1 MLSSMDG
8 TVQSTQRFRVSGL
21 HCASCKAR
29 LENALNAVP
38 GVQEARVNLADAS
51 ATLSTIGHVT
61 PQSVQEAAGRSGY
74 EMEIDSG
81 EFPEQDGREEG
92 TLLAR
97 DTLVAAALVLPVF
110 LVEMGGHVY
119 PPVHHFVAQ
128 AIGLQTSWILQ
139 FLLVG
144 AALAGP
150 GRRFFESGVP
160 TLLRGRPD
168 MNALVALGTSAAF
181 GFSTVATFLPSLLP
195 AGARAV
201 YFEAAGVIIVLILFG
216 RLLEARSKGKA
227 GSAIQALIGLQPR
240 IARVVTEDG
249 DEDRPIERLQPG
261 DRIRVRPGERV
272 PVDGI
277 VVEGSSLVDESMLTG
292 EPMPVT
298 KADGD
303 VVTGA
308 TVNGEGAL
316 LVRATRVGRDT
327 VLASI
332 VQMVRDAQGTRLPV
346 EALVDQVTAWFVP
359 AVILVA
365 AGTVVAWLAFAPE
378 FALVAG
384 VSVLIVACPC
394 AMGLAVPTS
403 IMAGSGRAAELGVL
417 FRQGDALQRLNR
429 VDTVAFDKTGTLTE
443 GAPHLT
449 HVEVADGFER
459 TEVLKAAAA
468 VEALSGHPVAH
479 AVTNAVE
486 EWPEVEGFQS
496 QSGRGVMATVGH
508 RIVRVG
514 SARMMTEAGI
524 DISALSDAAEE
535 RARQGETAFFVGIGD
550 RLAAVL
556 AVADQVKDTAIDAIS
571 DLNAGGH
578 RVAMIS
584 GDGRDAAEAVA
595 QRLEIGE
602 VFADALPEA
611 KVAVIRDLARSG
623 TLAFVGDGIN
633 DAPALASADVGIAI
647 GTGTDVAMETA
658 DVVLMSGDPQGV
670 VTAIGLSRD
679 TMRNIRQNL
688 AWAFGYN
695 ILLIPVA
702 AGALYPAFGI
712 LLSPMLAA
720 AAMAL
725 SSVAVVTNALRL
737 RRSQGALA

>member
-1 MLSSMDG
+1 MSSKMEDM
-8 TVQSTQRFRVSGL
+8 VQSTQRFRVAGL

-29 LENALNAVP
+29 LEAALAEVP
-38 GVQEARVNLADAS
+38 GIQEARVNLADAS
-51 ATLSTIGHVT
+51 ATLSMLGSVT
-61 PQSVQEAAGRSGY
+61 PLSIQEAAERSGFGI
-74 EMEIDSG
+74 EIDSG
-81 EFPEQDGREEG
+81 SFPEQEEQEE
-92 TLLAR
+92 TTRLAR

-128 AIGLQTSWILQ
+128 SIGLQASWMLQ

-150 GRRFFESGVP
+150 GRRFLESGVP
-160 TLLRGRPD
+160 SLLRGRPD

-181 GFSTVATFLPSLLP
+181 GFSTVATFFPSLIP
-195 AGARAV
+195 ASARTV

-216 RLLEARSKGKA
+216 RMLEARAKGKA
-227 GSAIQALIGLQPR
+227 GSAIQALIGLQPQV
-240 IARVVTEDG
+240 ARVVTENG
-249 DEDRPIERLQPG
+249 EEDRLIERLQPG
-261 DRIRVRPGERV
+261 DLVRVRPGERV

-277 VVEGSSLVDESMLTG
+277 VVDGSSLVDESMLTG
-292 EPMPVT
+292 EPLPVT

-303 VVTGA
+303 AVTGA

-327 VLASI
+327 VLARI
-332 VQMVRDAQGTRLPV
+332 VQMVQDAQAARLPV
-346 EALVDQVTAWFVP
+346 EALVDRVTAWFVP
-359 AVILVA
+359 AVMLVA
-365 AGTVVAWLAFAPE
+365 VVTVVTWLAFVPE
-378 FALVAG
+378 LALVAG

-403 IMAGSGRAAELGVL
+403 IMTGTGRAAELGVL
-417 FRQGDALQRLNR
+417 FRQGDALQRLSS

-459 TEVLKAAAA
+459 QEVLTAAAA
-468 VEALSGHPVAH
+468 VEALSGHPVAQ
-479 AVTNAVE
+479 AVTNSVE
-486 EWPEVEGFQS
+486 RWPEAEGFRS
-496 QSGRGVMATVGH
+496 LSGRGVVATVGNQL
-508 RIVRVG
+508 VRVG

-524 DISALSDAAEE
+524 DISAFADAAKE
-535 RARQGETAFFVGIGD
+535 RARLGETAFFVSIGA

-556 AVADQVKDTAIDAIS
+556 SVADPVKDTAIHAVS
-571 DLNAGGH
+571 DLNVGGH
-578 RVAMIS
+578 RVALVS
-584 GDGRDAAEAVA
+584 GDDRDAADAVA
-595 QRLEIGE
+595 QRLGIGD

-611 KVAVIRDLARSG
+611 KAAVINDLARSG

-633 DAPALASADVGIAI
+633 DAPALATSDVGIAI
-647 GTGTDVAMETA
+647 GTGTDVAIESA
-658 DVVLMSGDPQGV
+658 DVILTSGDPRGV

-737 RRSQGALA
+737 RRSEGKLT

>member
-1 MLSSMDG
+1 MDG
-8 TVQSTQRFRVSGL
+8 TIQSTQRFRVTGL

-29 LENALNAVP
+29 LEAALTAVP

-51 ATLSTIGHVT
+51 ATLFMIDHVT
-61 PQSVQEAAGRSGY
+61 PRSVQEAAGRSGY

-81 EFPEQDGREEG
+81 DFPEQDVQEEA

-240 IARVVTEDG
+240 IARVVTEAG

-261 DRIRVRPGERV
+261 DRIRVRPGERI

-332 VQMVRDAQGTRLPV
+332 VRMVRDAQGTRLPV

-429 VDTVAFDKTGTLTE
+429 VDTIAFDKTGTLTE

-449 HVEVADGFER
+449 HVEVTDGFER
-459 TEVLKAAAA
+459 SEVLKAAAA

-508 RIVRVG
+508 LLVRVG

-524 DISALSDAAEE
+524 DISALADAAAE

-550 RLAAVL
+550 QLAAAL
-556 AVADQVKDTAIDAIS
+556 SVADQVKDTAIDAIS
-571 DLNAGGH
+571 DLNGGGH

-584 GDGRDAAEAVA
+584 GDDRDAAEAVA
-595 QRLEIGE
+595 QRLEVGE

-611 KVAVIRDLARSG
+611 KVDVIRELARSG
-623 TLAFVGDGIN
+623 TIAFVGDGIN

-737 RRSQGALA
+737 RRSEGALA

>member
-1 MLSSMDG
+1 MSQSMAG
-8 TVQSTQRFRVSGL
+8 TVQSTQRFRVTGL

-29 LENALNAVP
+29 LEAALAAVP

-51 ATLSTIGHVT
+51 ATLTTNGPVT
-61 PQSVQEAAGRSGY
+61 PRIVQEAAERSGY
-74 EMEIDSG
+74 EMDIDSWDL
-81 EFPEQDGREEG
+81 PERDGREEA

-97 DTLVAAALVLPVF
+97 DTLVAAVLVLPVF

-119 PPVHHFVAQ
+119 PPAHHFVAQ
-128 AIGLQTSWILQ
+128 AIGVQTSWILQ

-150 GRRFFESGVP
+150 GRRFLESGVP

-195 AGARAV
+195 ASGRAV

-216 RLLEARSKGKA
+216 RLLEARAKGKA

-240 IARVVTEDG
+240 FARVVTETV

-261 DRIRVRPGERV
+261 DRIRVRPGERI

-292 EPMPVT
+292 EPLPAI
-298 KADGD
+298 KAVGD
-303 VVTGA
+303 VVIGA

-332 VQMVRDAQGTRLPV
+332 VQMVRDAQGARLPV

-365 AGTVVAWLAFAPE
+365 AGTVATWLFFAPE
-378 FALVAG
+378 LALVAG

-429 VDTVAFDKTGTLTE
+429 VDTVAFDKTGTLTA
-443 GAPHLT
+443 GAPHLE
-449 HVEVADGFER
+449 HVEVTDGFER
-459 TEVLKAAAA
+459 SEVLKAAAA
-468 VEALSGHPVAH
+468 VEALSGHPLAH

-486 EWPEVEGFQS
+486 EWPEAEGFRS
-496 QSGRGVMATVGH
+496 LSGRGVMATAGH
-508 RIVRVG
+508 RLVRVG

-524 DISALSDAAEE
+524 DISALADAAGE
-535 RARQGETAFFVGIGD
+535 RARQGETAFFVAIGD

-556 AVADQVKDTAIDAIS
+556 SVADPVKDTAIDAVS
-571 DLNAGGH
+571 ALNAGSH

-611 KVAVIRDLARSG
+611 KVAVIQDLARSG
-623 TLAFVGDGIN
+623 TIAFVGDGIN

-737 RRSQGALA
+737 RRSEGALA

>member
-1 MLSSMDG
+1 MDG
-8 TVQSTQRFRVSGL
+8 TIQSTQRFRVTGL

-29 LENALNAVP
+29 LEAALTAVP

-51 ATLSTIGHVT
+51 AMLFMIGHVT
-61 PQSVQEAAGRSGY
+61 PRSVQEAAGRSGY

-81 EFPEQDGREEG
+81 DFPEQDVQEEA

-240 IARVVTEDG
+240 IARVVTEAG

-261 DRIRVRPGERV
+261 DRIRVRPGERI

-332 VQMVRDAQGTRLPV
+332 VRMVRDAQGTRLPV

-429 VDTVAFDKTGTLTE
+429 VDTIAFDKTGTLTE

-449 HVEVADGFER
+449 HVEVTDGFER
-459 TEVLKAAAA
+459 SEVLKAAAA

-508 RIVRVG
+508 LLVRVG

-524 DISALSDAAEE
+524 DISALADAAAE

-550 RLAAVL
+550 QLAAVL
-556 AVADQVKDTAIDAIS
+556 SVADQVKDTAIDAIS
-571 DLNAGGH
+571 DLNGGGH

-595 QRLEIGE
+595 QRLEVGE

-611 KVAVIRDLARSG
+611 KVDVIRELARSG
-623 TLAFVGDGIN
+623 TIAFVGDGIN

-737 RRSQGALA
+737 RRSEGALA

>member
-1 MLSSMDG
+1 MDG
-8 TVQSTQRFRVSGL
+8 TIQSTQRFRVTGL

-29 LENALNAVP
+29 LEAALTAVP

-51 ATLSTIGHVT
+51 ATLFMIGHVT
-61 PQSVQEAAGRSGY
+61 PRSVQEAAGRSGY

-81 EFPEQDGREEG
+81 DFPEQDVQEEA

-181 GFSTVATFLPSLLP
+181 GFSAVATFLPSLLP

-240 IARVVTEDG
+240 IARVVTEAG

-261 DRIRVRPGERV
+261 DRIRVRPGERI

-332 VQMVRDAQGTRLPV
+332 VRMVRDAQGTRLPV

-429 VDTVAFDKTGTLTE
+429 VDTIAFDKTGTLTE

-449 HVEVADGFER
+449 HVEVTDGFER
-459 TEVLKAAAA
+459 SEVLKAAAA
-468 VEALSGHPVAH
+468 VEALSGHPVAQ

-508 RIVRVG
+508 LLVRVG

-524 DISALSDAAEE
+524 DISALADAAAV

-550 RLAAVL
+550 QLAAVL
-556 AVADQVKDTAIDAIS
+556 SVADQVKDTAIDAIS
-571 DLNAGGH
+571 DLNGGGH

-584 GDGRDAAEAVA
+584 GDGREAAEAVA
-595 QRLEIGE
+595 QRLEVGE

-611 KVAVIRDLARSG
+611 KVDVIRELARSG
-623 TLAFVGDGIN
+623 TIAFVGDGIN

-737 RRSQGALA
+737 RRSEGALA

>member
-1 MLSSMDG
+1 MDG
-8 TVQSTQRFRVSGL
+8 TIQSTQRFRVTGL

-29 LENALNAVP
+29 LEAALTAVP

-51 ATLSTIGHVT
+51 ATLFMIGHVT
-61 PQSVQEAAGRSGY
+61 PRSVQEAAGRSGY

-81 EFPEQDGREEG
+81 DFPEQDVQEEA

-240 IARVVTEDG
+240 IARVVTEAG

-261 DRIRVRPGERV
+261 DRIRVRPGERI

-332 VQMVRDAQGTRLPV
+332 VRMVRDAQGTRLPV

-429 VDTVAFDKTGTLTE
+429 VDTIAFDKTGTLTE

-449 HVEVADGFER
+449 HVEVTDGFER
-459 TEVLKAAAA
+459 SEVLKAAAA

-508 RIVRVG
+508 LLVRVG

-524 DISALSDAAEE
+524 DISALADAAAE

-550 RLAAVL
+550 QLAAVL
-556 AVADQVKDTAIDAIS
+556 SVADQVKDTAIDAIS
-571 DLNAGGH
+571 DLNGGGH

-595 QRLEIGE
+595 QRLEVGE

-611 KVAVIRDLARSG
+611 KVDVIRELARSG
-623 TLAFVGDGIN
+623 TIAFVGDGIN

-737 RRSQGALA
+737 RRSEGALA

>member
-1 MLSSMDG
+1 MED
-8 TVQSTQRFRVSGL
+8 TVQSTQRFRVEGL

-29 LENALNAVP
+29 LEAALAAVP
-38 GVQEARVNLADAS
+38 GILEAQVNLADAS
-51 ATLSTIGHVT
+51 ATLSMLGSVT
-61 PQSVQEAAGRSGY
+61 PLSIQEAAERSGY
-74 EMEIDSG
+74 GLEIDSG
-81 EFPEQDGREEG
+81 GFPEPEKQEE
-92 TLLAR
+92 TTRLAR

-119 PPVHHFVAQ
+119 PPVHHFVERS
-128 AIGLQTSWILQ
+128 IGLQASWVLQ

-150 GRRFFESGVP
+150 GRRFIESGVP
-160 TLLRGRPD
+160 SLLRGRPD

-181 GFSTVATFLPSLLP
+181 GYSTVATFLPSLLP
-195 AGARAV
+195 AGTRAV

-216 RLLEARSKGKA
+216 RLLEARAKGKA
-227 GSAIQALIGLQPR
+227 GSAIQALIGMQPQV
-240 IARVVTEDG
+240 ARVVTETG
-249 DEDRPIERLQPG
+249 EEERLIERLQPG
-261 DRIRVRPGERV
+261 DLVRVRPGERV

-277 VVEGSSLVDESMLTG
+277 VADGSSLVDESMLTG
-292 EPMPVT
+292 EPLPVA
-298 KADGD
+298 KAGGD
-303 VVTGA
+303 AVTGA

-327 VLASI
+327 VLARI
-332 VQMVRDAQGTRLPV
+332 VQMVRDAQATRLPV
-346 EALVDQVTAWFVP
+346 EALVDRVTAWFVP
-359 AVILVA
+359 AVMLVA
-365 AGTVVAWLAFAPE
+365 VATFVIWLAVAPE
-378 FALVAG
+378 LALVAG

-403 IMAGSGRAAELGVL
+403 IMTGTGRAAELGVL
-417 FRQGDALQRLNR
+417 FRQGDALQRLSS
-429 VDTVAFDKTGTLTE
+429 VDTIAFDKTGTLTE
-443 GAPHLT
+443 GTPCLT
-449 HVEVADGFER
+449 HVEVAEGFER
-459 TEVLKAAAA
+459 PEVLKATAA
-468 VEALSGHPVAH
+468 VEALSEHPVAH

-486 EWPEVEGFQS
+486 KWPEADGFRS
-496 QSGRGVMATVGH
+496 LSGRGVVATVGNQLV
-508 RIVRVG
+508 RIG

-524 DISALSDAAEE
+524 DISALADAAKE
-535 RARQGETAFFVGIGD
+535 RARLGETAFFVGIGT

-556 AVADQVKDTAIDAIS
+556 SVADPVKDTAIDAIR
-571 DLNAGGH
+571 DLNTGGH
-578 RVAMIS
+578 RVALVS
-584 GDGRDAAEAVA
+584 GDGRDAAEAIA
-595 QRLEIGE
+595 QRLGIGE

-611 KVAVIRDLARSG
+611 KTAVIHDLSSPG

-633 DAPALASADVGIAI
+633 DAPALATADVGIAI
-647 GTGTDVAMETA
+647 GTGTDVAIESA
-658 DVVLMSGDPQGV
+658 DVVLTSGDPRGV

-737 RRSQGALA
+737 RRSEGGLT

>member
-1 MLSSMDG
+1 MSSKMEG
-8 TVQSTQRFRVSGL
+8 MVQSTQRFRVAGL

-29 LENALNAVP
+29 LEAALAEIP
-38 GVQEARVNLADAS
+38 GIQEARVNLADAS
-51 ATLSTIGHVT
+51 ATLSMLGSVT
-61 PQSVQEAAGRSGY
+61 PLSIQEAAERSGFGI
-74 EMEIDSG
+74 EIDSG
-81 EFPEQDGREEG
+81 SFPEQEEQEE
-92 TLLAR
+92 TTRLAR

-128 AIGLQTSWILQ
+128 SIGLKASWMLQ

-150 GRRFFESGVP
+150 GRRFLESGVP
-160 TLLRGRPD
+160 SLLRGRPD

-181 GFSTVATFLPSLLP
+181 GFSTVATFFPSLIP
-195 AGARAV
+195 ASARTV

-216 RLLEARSKGKA
+216 RMLEARAKGKA
-227 GSAIQALIGLQPR
+227 GSAIQALIGLQPQV
-240 IARVVTEDG
+240 ARVVTENG
-249 DEDRPIERLQPG
+249 EENRLIERLQPG
-261 DRIRVRPGERV
+261 DLVRVRPGERV

-277 VVEGSSLVDESMLTG
+277 VVDGSSLVDESMLTG
-292 EPMPVT
+292 EPLPVT

-303 VVTGA
+303 AVTGA

-327 VLASI
+327 VLARI
-332 VQMVRDAQGTRLPV
+332 VQMVQDAQAARLPV
-346 EALVDQVTAWFVP
+346 EALVDRVTAWFVP
-359 AVILVA
+359 VVMLVA
-365 AGTVVAWLAFAPE
+365 VVTVVTWLAFVPE
-378 FALVAG
+378 LALVAG

-403 IMAGSGRAAELGVL
+403 IMTGTGRAAELGVL
-417 FRQGDALQRLNR
+417 FRQGDALQRLSS

-459 TEVLKAAAA
+459 QEVLTAAAA
-468 VEALSGHPVAH
+468 VEALSGHPVAQ
-479 AVTNAVE
+479 AVTNSVE
-486 EWPEVEGFQS
+486 RWPEAEGFRS
-496 QSGRGVMATVGH
+496 LSGRGVVATVGNQL
-508 RIVRVG
+508 VRVG

-524 DISALSDAAEE
+524 DISAFADAAKE
-535 RARQGETAFFVGIGD
+535 RARLGETAFFVSIGA

-556 AVADQVKDTAIDAIS
+556 SVADPVKDTAIHAVS
-571 DLNAGGH
+571 DLNVGGH
-578 RVAMIS
+578 RVALVS
-584 GDGRDAAEAVA
+584 GDDRDAADAVA
-595 QRLEIGE
+595 QRLGIGD

-611 KVAVIRDLARSG
+611 KAAVINDLARSG

-633 DAPALASADVGIAI
+633 DAPALATSDVGIAI
-647 GTGTDVAMETA
+647 GTGTDVAIESA
-658 DVVLMSGDPQGV
+658 DVILTSGDPRGV

-737 RRSQGALA
+737 RRSEGKLT

>member
-1 MLSSMDG
+1 MFSGMAD
-8 TVQSTQRFRVSGL
+8 TVQSTLRFRVAGL

-29 LENALNAVP
+29 LEAALAAVP

-51 ATLSTIGHVT
+51 ATLSMLGSVT
-61 PQSVQEAAGRSGY
+61 PRSVQEAAERSGY
-74 EMEIDSG
+74 GMEIDSG
-81 EFPEQDGREEG
+81 SSLEREGQEE
-92 TLLAR
+92 TARLAR
-97 DTLVAAALVLPVF
+97 DALVAAALVLPVF

-119 PPVHHFVAQ
+119 PPAHHFVAQ
-128 AIGLQTSWILQ
+128 SIGVQASWMLQ

-144 AALAGP
+144 TALAGP
-150 GRRFFESGVP
+150 GRRFLESGIP
-160 TLLRGRPD
+160 SLLRGRPD

-195 AGARAV
+195 ASGRAV
-201 YFEAAGVIIVLILFG
+201 YFEAAGVIIVLILLG
-216 RLLEARSKGKA
+216 RLLEARAKGKA

-240 IARVVTEDG
+240 SARVVTESG
-249 DEDRPIERLQPG
+249 DENRPIEHLQPG
-261 DRIRVRPGERV
+261 DRIRIRPGERV

-277 VVEGSSLVDESMLTG
+277 VVQGSSLVDESMLTG
-292 EPMPVT
+292 EPLPAS
-298 KADGD
+298 KAGGD
-303 VVTGA
+303 AVTGA

-316 LVRATRVGRDT
+316 LVRATRVGSDT
-327 VLASI
+327 VLARI
-332 VQMVRDAQGTRLPV
+332 VQMVRDAQDTRLPV
-346 EALVDQVTAWFVP
+346 EALVDRITAWFVP
-359 AVILVA
+359 AVILIAVV
-365 AGTVVAWLAFAPE
+365 TVLAWLAFAPE
-378 FALVAG
+378 LALVAG

-403 IMAGSGRAAELGVL
+403 IMTGSGRAAELGVL
-417 FRQGDALQRLNR
+417 FRQGDALQRLSS

-443 GAPHLT
+443 GTPRLT

-459 TEVLKAAAA
+459 SEVLKAAAA

-479 AVTNAVE
+479 AVTNALE
-486 EWPEVEGFQS
+486 RWPAVEGFQS
-496 QSGRGVMATVGH
+496 LPGRGVMATAGTQL
-508 RIVRVG
+508 VRVG

-524 DISALSDAAEE
+524 DISALADAAGE
-535 RARQGETAFFVGIGD
+535 RARLGETAFFVGIGD

-556 AVADQVKDTAIDAIS
+556 SVADPMKDNAVGAIS
-571 DLNAGGH
+571 DLNSGGH
-578 RVAMIS
+578 RVAMVS
-584 GDGRDAAEAVA
+584 GDGHDAAEAIA
-595 QRLEIGE
+595 QRLGIGE
-602 VFADALPEA
+602 IFADALPET

-623 TLAFVGDGIN
+623 TIAFVGDGIN
-633 DAPALASADVGIAI
+633 DAPALATAHVGMAI
-647 GTGTDVAMETA
+647 GTGTDVAMEAA

-737 RRSQGALA
+737 RRSEGKLK

>member
-1 MLSSMDG
+1 MSSKMEG
-8 TVQSTQRFRVSGL
+8 TVQATRRFRVAGL

-29 LENALNAVP
+29 LEAALSAVP
-38 GVQEARVNLADAS
+38 GIQEARVNLADSS
-51 ATLSTIGHVT
+51 ATLSMLGSVT
-61 PQSVQEAAGRSGY
+61 PRSIREAAERSGY
-74 EMEIDSG
+74 GIEIDSG
-81 EFPEQDGREEG
+81 SFPEPEERG
-92 TLLAR
+92 ETYRLAR

-128 AIGLQTSWILQ
+128 SIGLQASWMIQ

-144 AALAGP
+144 IALAGP
-150 GRRFFESGVP
+150 GRRFFARGLPS
-160 TLLRGRPD
+160 LLRGRPD

-181 GFSTVATFLPSLLP
+181 GFSTVATFVPSLLP
-195 AGARAV
+195 ANARAV
-201 YFEAAGVIIVLILFG
+201 YFEAAGVIIVLVLFG
-216 RLLEARSKGKA
+216 RLLEARAKGKA
-227 GSAIQALIGLQPR
+227 GSAIQALIGLQPQV
-240 IARVVTEDG
+240 ARVVTESG
-249 DEDRPIERLQPG
+249 EEDRLIERLQPG
-261 DRIRVRPGERV
+261 DLVRVRPGERV

-277 VVEGSSLVDESMLTG
+277 VSEGSSLVDESMLTG
-292 EPMPVT
+292 EPLPVA

-327 VLASI
+327 VLARI
-332 VQMVRDAQGTRLPV
+332 VQMVRDAQATRLPV
-346 EALVDQVTAWFVP
+346 EALVDRVTARFVP
-359 AVILVA
+359 AVMLVA
-365 AGTVVAWLAFAPE
+365 ALTVVAWLAFAPE
-378 FALVAG
+378 LALVAG

-403 IMAGSGRAAELGVL
+403 IMTGTGRAAELGVL
-417 FRQGDALQRLNR
+417 FRQGDALQRLSSA
-429 VDTVAFDKTGTLTE
+429 DTVAFDKTGTLTE
-443 GAPHLT
+443 GAPRLAHA
-449 HVEVADGFER
+449 EISEGFER
-459 TEVLKAAAA
+459 QEVLKAAAA
-468 VEALSGHPVAH
+468 VEALSEHPVAQ
-479 AVTNAVE
+479 AVTNSVE
-486 EWPEVEGFQS
+486 RWPEAEGFRS
-496 QSGRGVMATVGH
+496 LPGRGVVATVGNRQV
-508 RIVRVG
+508 RIG

-524 DISALSDAAEE
+524 DISALADAAKE
-535 RARQGETAFFVGIGD
+535 RARLGETAFFVSVGA

-556 AVADQVKDTAIDAIS
+556 SVADPVRDTAVHAIS

-578 RVAMIS
+578 RVVLVS

-595 QRLEIGE
+595 QRLGIGD

-611 KVAVIRDLARSG
+611 KAAVIRDLSRSG

-633 DAPALASADVGIAI
+633 DAPALATSDVGIAI
-647 GTGTDVAMETA
+647 GTGTDVAVESA
-658 DVVLMSGDPQGV
+658 DVILTSGDPRGV

-737 RRSQGALA
+737 RRSEGNFT